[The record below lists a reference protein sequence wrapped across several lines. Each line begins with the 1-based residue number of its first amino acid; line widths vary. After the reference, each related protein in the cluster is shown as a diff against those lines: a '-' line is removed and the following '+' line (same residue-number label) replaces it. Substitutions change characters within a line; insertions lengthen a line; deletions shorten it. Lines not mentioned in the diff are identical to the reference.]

1 MLEKSKVLPI
11 IIAAL
16 QDNSEDSINMSL
28 HALGDEGIQKARN
41 IASNIRL
48 ICTDYDY
55 FQSADFQDRI
65 KGQSEAYINFVKQ
78 GFSQA
83 HEDRLLEA
91 IRNIEKS
98 DTIFDLIQN
107 HQKQY
112 VTAIRK
118 NLAQL

>member
-16 QDNSEDSINMSL
+16 QDDAEDRINSSL
-28 HALGDEGIQKARN
+28 YGLGEEGIEKARE
-41 IASNIRL
+41 IASNIQL
-48 ICTDYDY
+48 ICSDYDY
-55 FQSADFQDRI
+55 FQSPDFLDRI
-65 KGQSEAYINFVKQ
+65 KGQSEAYVNFVKQ